1 MFSLNL
7 AVRIFPSVSPLWHHD
22 GGFTGAAGEGEDEV
36 DDALLDELLDDDND
50 AGADTAVPDGTRTT
64 GPGWKCD
71 PPCLGGPLRSI
82 VAGSGCGPPV
92 SLLSCPRFLKAAN
105 LCRFLLATIRL
116 DLCFLGFA
124 RGARG
129 ALLGRGT
136 LRGRAG
142 RARAGGAR
150 AGGRGALRG
159 RAGAREE
166 YATLGGSDGGLA
178 PPRDLDFQAFQPRA
192 CDIAERS
199 GISFENDL

>member
-1 MFSLNL
+1 MLQT
-7 AVRIFPSVSPLWHHD
+7 FPL
-22 GGFTGAAGEGEDEV
+22 
-36 DDALLDELLDDDND
+36 
-50 AGADTAVPDGTRTT
+50 TRFVVT
-64 GPGWKCD
+64 
-71 PPCLGGPLRSI
+71 RFV
-82 VAGSGCGPPV
+82 VAFGCGPPV

>member
-1 MFSLNL
+1 MEEGDHFWEEGDHFLHG
-7 AVRIFPSVSPLWHHD
+7 VFPYLRNPFISTHESVHMSW
-22 GGFTGAAGEGEDEV
+22 
-36 DDALLDELLDDDND
+36 LLVVFDSQHR
-50 AGADTAVPDGTRTT
+50 TMTVPGGTRTT

-129 ALLGRGT
+129 ALLGRGPGVNT
-136 LRGRAG
+136 PQA
-142 RARAGGAR
+142 ARSI
-150 AGGRGALRG
+150 
-159 RAGAREE
+159 
-166 YATLGGSDGGLA
+166 T
-178 PPRDLDFQAFQPRA
+178 
-192 CDIAERS
+192 
-199 GISFENDL
+199 